1 MEWWLLARIISRLDC
16 EPFGSIPAENY
27 KTQKSF
33 SGAKAYPVIQFV
45 LCHVREKWT
54 SEERVFLC
62 SYSSPS
68 SSPLEVVCGHMG
80 LHPGKGFLSAFFLP
94 SWGPSTV
101 TSFTKQMSTFLVNLI
116 SFFFLG

>member
-54 SEERVFLC
+54 SEERVFLLLVLF
-62 SYSSPS
+62 P
-68 SSPLEVVCGHMG
+68 
-80 LHPGKGFLSAFFLP
+80 FFLP
-94 SWGPSTV
+94 IGGRLWAHGAST
-101 TSFTKQMSTFLVNLI
+101 LVRA
-116 SFFFLG
+116 F